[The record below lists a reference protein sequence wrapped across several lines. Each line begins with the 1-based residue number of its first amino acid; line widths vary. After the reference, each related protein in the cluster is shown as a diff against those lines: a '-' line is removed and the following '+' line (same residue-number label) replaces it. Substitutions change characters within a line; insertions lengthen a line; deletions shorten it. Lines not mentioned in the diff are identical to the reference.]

1 MTLDS
6 FRDYC
11 LSLPGSEETFPFDL
25 NTMVFK
31 VGGKMYAL
39 ADVDRFESIN
49 LKWPP
54 EVNIERREEH
64 PETVMPGYHMS
75 KTHWSTVRM
84 DGTLQDRTLKEWI
97 RESYDIVVAAIPLK
111 KRVL

>member
-6 FRDYC
+6 FRTFC
-11 LSLPGSEETFPFDL
+11 LDLPGSEETFPFDL

-54 EVNIERREEH
+54 EVNIDRREEY
-64 PETVMPGYHMS
+64 PETVMPGYHMN
-75 KTHWSTVRM
+75 KAHWSTVAM
-84 DGTLQDRTLKEWI
+84 DGRIPDRVLKEWI
-97 RESYDIVVAAIPLK
+97 RESYDIIVASLPKA
-111 KRVL
+111 KRP